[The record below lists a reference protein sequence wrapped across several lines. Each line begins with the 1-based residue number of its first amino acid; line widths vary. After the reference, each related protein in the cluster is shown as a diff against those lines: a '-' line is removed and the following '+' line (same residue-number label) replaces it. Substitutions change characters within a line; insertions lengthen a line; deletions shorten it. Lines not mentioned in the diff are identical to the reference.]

1 MPEQVKEK
9 MREEVSYFEFLTAMA
24 FLHFQRQRVDIAV
37 LEIGMG
43 GRLDATNVVHPL
55 LSVITNVSLEHREY
69 LGNTL
74 EEIAREKGG
83 IIKEGG
89 RCLTAAR
96 QKRVVETL
104 EALCRERGARLYRLG
119 KEIRIR
125 IHRDGTFSY
134 LGIGRRYRRLVCP
147 LAGRHQY
154 SNAALALGAVELI
167 GDAGFRVDEGMVVEG
182 LGRDPVGREAGGSPA
197 CADAARRRRP

>member
-1 MPEQVKEK
+1 
-9 MREEVSYFEFLTAMA
+9 MA

-43 GRLDATNVVHPL
+43 GRLDATNVVDPL

-83 IIKEGG
+83 IIKERG
-89 RCLTAAR
+89 RCLTAAS

-104 EALCRERGARLYRLG
+104 EALCRERGATTLPAGEGDPNPDSPGWDVFLPRHRAPLWSGLSARLQG
-119 KEIRIR
+119 
-125 IHRDGTFSY
+125 DTSTPM
-134 LGIGRRYRRLVCP
+134 P
-147 LAGRHQY
+147 LWHWVQW
-154 SNAALALGAVELI
+154 S
-167 GDAGFRVDEGMVVEG
+167 
-182 LGRDPVGREAGGSPA
+182 
-197 CADAARRRRP
+197 